1 VQTLN
6 PRSSTTHD
14 LNGVETITTR
24 NSSVAEANGIRPE
37 LMESR
42 SSATVLM
49 DAWRER
55 RFIAKVAGYG
65 FLLAAVISLL
75 IPPKYESTA
84 RLMPPEKQNMN
95 ALTGLLAA
103 ADDKGGAGSLV
114 GGLMSEAVGMKSP
127 SALYVGVLK
136 SSTIQDD
143 LINRFDLRKVYH
155 DKYMKTAREDLADNT
170 NIDEDRKNGIITVT
184 VSDRSPQRSM
194 ELANAYVEKL
204 NSLMADL
211 NTSDAHRERVFLEQ
225 RLQKVKQ
232 DLDGASK
239 DLSEFS
245 SQNLTLDMKEQGR
258 AMVGGVASLQGE
270 LVAAESQLSGLK
282 QIYTANNVRVRTVQA
297 RVDELRQK
305 LGQLRGNGNAP
316 IGDGSDDFGISVA
329 SLPKLGLTFTD
340 LYRRVKIEETVFE
353 ILTKQN
359 ELAKVN
365 EAKELP
371 TIRVL
376 DQPRMP
382 ETKSTPKRF
391 LIILIGTLLAGIL
404 ASGYVVG
411 LARFRSI
418 DPSDPFSLFGF
429 EVREG
434 FAEDV
439 QYLRNRIPERAR
451 GLVSRL
457 LHKPAKTKDAA

>member
-1 VQTLN
+1 
-6 PRSSTTHD
+6 
-14 LNGVETITTR
+14 LNGIETITTR
-24 NSSVAEANGIRPE
+24 NSSIAEANGIRPE
-37 LMESR
+37 LMEAR
-42 SSATVLM
+42 PSATVLM
-49 DAWRER
+49 EVWRER
-55 RFIAKVAGYG
+55 RFIAKVVGYG
-65 FLLAAVISLL
+65 LLLAAIVSLL

-143 LINRFDLRKVYH
+143 LINRFDLRKVYR

-170 NIDEDRKNGIITVT
+170 NIDEDRKNAIITVT

-194 ELANAYVEKL
+194 ELARAYVEKL

-305 LGQLRGNGNAP
+305 LGQLRGNGDVHT
-316 IGDGSDDFGISVA
+316 GDGSDDFGISVA

-411 LARFRSI
+411 VARLRSI

-451 GLVSRL
+451 GLASRL

>member
-1 VQTLN
+1 
-6 PRSSTTHD
+6 
-14 LNGVETITTR
+14 
-24 NSSVAEANGIRPE
+24 
-37 LMESR
+37 MESR
-42 SSATVLM
+42 SSATALM
-49 DAWRER
+49 EAWRER
-55 RFIAKVAGYG
+55 RFIAKVTGYG
-65 FLLAAVISLL
+65 LLLAAIVSLL

-103 ADDKGGAGSLV
+103 ADDKAGGAGSLV

-143 LINRFDLRKVYH
+143 LINRFDLRKVYR

-170 NIDEDRKNGIITVT
+170 DIDEDRKNGIITVT

-194 ELANAYVEKL
+194 ELARAYVEKL

-211 NTSDAHRERVFLEQ
+211 NMSDAHRERVFLEQ

-232 DLDGASK
+232 DLDDASK

-245 SQNLTLDMKEQGR
+245 SQNLTLDVKEQGK

-305 LGQLRGNGNAP
+305 LGQLRGNGDVP
-316 IGDGSDDFGISVA
+316 LGVGSDDFGISVA

-411 LARFRSI
+411 VARLRSI

-434 FAEDV
+434 FTEDV